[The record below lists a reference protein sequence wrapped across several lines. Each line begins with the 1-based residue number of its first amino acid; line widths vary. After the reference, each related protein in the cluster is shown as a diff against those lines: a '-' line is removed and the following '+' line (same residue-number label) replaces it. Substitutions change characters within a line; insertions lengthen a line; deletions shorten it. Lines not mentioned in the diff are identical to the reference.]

1 MKRYVLVLVCLSVL
15 FVAFL
20 AQPVH
25 AAYQYTVNFDQ
36 LVVDTNEYP
45 TFRPVYAADSFSF
58 ITLTILDSVGQT
70 VAVPGG
76 EINGFSFSTLHI
88 NQGPPSGN
96 LTILGFDTNQGADLS
111 KLPGEVYDIFFIIPG
126 SPFAIGTYAA
136 TLMGRG
142 IISEEYTEGY
152 GGSSA
157 FLYTTGSLTISD
169 VSSVPEPA
177 SMLLFGLGLLGLAG
191 LRRKLKK

>member
-1 MKRYVLVLVCLSVL
+1 
-15 FVAFL
+15 
-20 AQPVH
+20 
-25 AAYQYTVNFDQ
+25 
-36 LVVDTNEYP
+36 
-45 TFRPVYAADSFSF
+45 
-58 ITLTILDSVGQT
+58 
-70 VAVPGG
+70 
-76 EINGFSFSTLHI
+76 
-88 NQGPPSGN
+88 
-96 LTILGFDTNQGADLS
+96 
-111 KLPGEVYDIFFIIPG
+111 
-126 SPFAIGTYAA
+126 
-136 TLMGRG
+136 MGRG